1 MQTGSHESP
10 AIEASICR
18 SVPGTRLRSTRV
30 STKRFRARLRSTCW
44 QGRLRGAENNA
55 APKPLEPLKRQRVNQ
70 QLENRQLMRRQ
81 AVNRQ
86 PAQDATGEQATGEQT
101 TNDSICTLTRFTS
114 HQPMFNFATFIW
126 ISEDIE
132 HHAVQIVAVVS

>member
-18 SVPGTRLRSTRV
+18 SVQGTRLRSTRV
-30 STKRFRARLRSTCW
+30 STRRFRARLRSTCW

-70 QLENRQLMRRQ
+70 QLVNRQLMRRQ

-86 PAQDATGEQATGEQT
+86 PAQLVNRQLVNRQQMTQSAHSLDLHLISLC
-101 TNDSICTLTRFTS
+101 SILQHSYGYLKTLNIMQS
-114 HQPMFNFATFIW
+114 KSSQW
-126 ISEDIE
+126 
-132 HHAVQIVAVVS
+132 